1 MLKVD
6 GHDDAILGVGYSSHR
21 KPMLVYSVE
30 LILKNLMDMGMDFI
44 EAQEFFDFNILGS
57 YNGQD
62 MPIFLEP
69 FQEY

>member
-1 MLKVD
+1 
-6 GHDDAILGVGYSSHR
+6 
-21 KPMLVYSVE
+21 MLVYSVE